1 MPMSQSFENRL
12 LPVLDEIIDH
22 FATPFHI
29 YDETGIRETG
39 RNFINAF
46 SRLNGFREYYAV
58 KALPNPR
65 ILEIMQDLGF
75 GFDCSS
81 IPELILSRQIGAR
94 GEDIVFSSNN
104 TTRDEFHVAAAD
116 GGCILNLDDISLIA
130 KVPRMP
136 EAISFRYNPGPRR
149 TGNSIIGDPSESK
162 YGVAHEQ
169 IVHAYKAARALG
181 AQRFGLHT
189 MLISNELSHAY
200 MVETAAMLLEVVE
213 WVSQELGIEFD
224 FINLGG
230 GLGIPYQPEQAPLD
244 IDAMADET
252 SDLLLSFEKRN
263 GFIPSFFIES
273 GRYMTGPHGVLVTTA
288 INQKDTYRKYI
299 GVDACMSALMRPALY
314 GAYHHITVVAKHP
327 RSRRGRKGNCLPS
340 PEYFVMPAGDCIHSQ
355 GEPSRSLSERR
366 REQHF
371 EKVDVVGSLCENN
384 DKFAIQRHLPGI
396 QDGDRLLIHDTGAH
410 GHAMGFNYNGRLR
423 PKELLLRTNGAVEL
437 IRREETVED
446 YFATLNFAPRMLLP
460 ANTFTDEPENLRA
473 AS

>member
-22 FATPFHI
+22 FGTPFHI
-29 YDETGIRETG
+29 YDEAGIRETG
-39 RNFINAF
+39 QNFINAF

-65 ILEIMQDLGF
+65 ILQIMRDLGF

-81 IPELILSRQIGAR
+81 IPELILCRQIGAR
-94 GEDIVFSSNN
+94 GEGIVFSSNN
-104 TTRDEFHVAAAD
+104 TTGDEFRVAAAD
-116 GGCILNLDDISLIA
+116 GGCILNLDDASLIA

-136 EAISFRYNPGPRR
+136 ETVSFRYNPGPRR

-162 YGVAHEQ
+162 YGVSHEQ
-169 IVHAYKAARALG
+169 IVHAYKTARALG
-181 AQRFGLHT
+181 ARRFGLHT
-189 MLISNELSHAY
+189 MLISNELSYAY

-213 WVSQELGIEFD
+213 LVSKQLNIDFD

-244 IDAMADET
+244 IDSMADEI
-252 SDLLLSFEKRN
+252 SDLFLNFKKKT
-263 GFIPSFFIES
+263 GFLPKFHIES

-288 INQKDTYRKYI
+288 INQKDIYRKYI
-299 GVDACMSALMRPALY
+299 GVDACMSSLMRPAIY
-314 GAYHHITVVAKHP
+314 GAYHHITVIGKHP
-327 RSRRGRKGNCLPS
+327 
-340 PEYFVMPAGDCIHSQ
+340 Q
-355 GEPSRSLSERR
+355 
-366 REQHF
+366 QHF

-384 DKFAIQRHLPGI
+384 DKFAIQRRLPRI

-423 PKELLLRTNGAVEL
+423 PKELLLRPNGSVEL

-446 YFATLNFAPRMLLP
+446 YFATLNFAPQVLLP
-460 ANTFTDEPENLRA
+460 VKQSGLA
-473 AS
+473 ALKSAALQDHFV